1 MIAPM
6 LAKAVGDH
14 VPETP
19 GLLYEPKWDGFRCIV
34 FRESDSVVLQS
45 RKEEDFS
52 YLFPEVVA
60 AAEQLPPGTT
70 LDGEL
75 VIVGDKGL
83 EFDLLSNRIRPRSE
97 AGGWKIKE
105 LSEATPARFVAF
117 DILRHEGQDVSHLPF
132 AQRRQLLET
141 LALPADM
148 HLTPITDDPGVAREW
163 FDLFEGAGLDGVV
176 CKPADAPY
184 TPGKRTML
192 KVKHV
197 RTADVVV
204 AGWRPYKNAAPD
216 GSEMVGALLLGLYD
230 DEGRL
235 HNVGAAGSFTRENR
249 MALAKE
255 LAAIEVGPDDD
266 HPWAWAAP
274 QEGQRVPGMQ
284 SRWTGKKDMKFHP
297 IQPILVA
304 EVKYDHMQGDRFRH
318 VASFVR
324 WRPDREPTSC
334 TYEQLDQP
342 VTFDVAAVLSDEVR

>member
-6 LAKAVGDH
+6 LAKAVGDK
-14 VPETP
+14 VPDGP

-34 FRESDSVVLQS
+34 FRGETVVLQS

-60 AAEQLPPGTT
+60 ACERLPAGTT

-75 VIVGDKGL
+75 VIVGESGL

-97 AGGWKIKE
+97 AGGWKITS
-105 LSEATPARFVAF
+105 LSEATPAQFVAF
-117 DILRHEGQDVSHLPF
+117 DCLEFGGDDISQQPF
-132 AQRRQLLET
+132 ADRRRVLEGID
-141 LALPADM
+141 LPAGM
-148 HLTPITDDPGVAREW
+148 HLTPITDDPQVARDW
-163 FDLFEGAGLDGVV
+163 FSLFEGAGLDGVV
-176 CKPADAPY
+176 CKPADAQY

-216 GSEMVGALLLGLYD
+216 GSAMVGALLLGLYD
-230 DEGRL
+230 EDGML
-235 HNVGAAGSFTRENR
+235 HNVGAAGSFTREVR

-255 LAAIEVGPDDD
+255 LAAIEIGPDDD
-266 HPWAWAAP
+266 HPWKWGGD
-274 QEGQRVPGMQ
+274 GQRVPGMV
-284 SRWTGKKDMKFHP
+284 SRWSGKKDMGFRP
-297 IQPILVA
+297 LQPILVA

-324 WRPDREPTSC
+324 WRPDREPISC
-334 TYEQLDQP
+334 TYEQLDRP
-342 VTFDVAAVLSDEVR
+342 VRFDVAAVLAGEVR

>member
-1 MIAPM
+1 VIAPM
-6 LAKAVGDH
+6 LAKAIGDQ
-14 VPETP
+14 VPDSP

-34 FRESDSVVLQS
+34 FRDDGVVLQS

-52 YLFPEVVA
+52 YLFPEVVS
-60 AAEQLPPGTT
+60 AAECLPPGTT

-75 VIVGDKGL
+75 VIVGEKGL
-83 EFDLLSNRIRPRSE
+83 EFDLLGNRIRPRSE
-97 AGGWKIKE
+97 AGGWKISS
-105 LSEATPARFVAF
+105 LSQATPAQYVVF
-117 DILRHEGQDVSHLPF
+117 DILRLGGEDVSQRPF
-132 AQRRQLLET
+132 AARRVLLEALT
-141 LALPADM
+141 LPPGM

-163 FDLFEGAGLDGVV
+163 FSLFEGAGLDGVV

-184 TPGKRTML
+184 TPGKRIML

-204 AGWRPYKNAAPD
+204 AGWRPYKNTAPD

-230 DEGRL
+230 EEGRL
-235 HNVGAAGSFTRENR
+235 HNVGAAGSFTRQNR

-266 HPWAWAAP
+266 HPWAWGAT
-274 QEGQRVPGMQ
+274 QDGQRVPGMQ
-284 SRWTGKKDMKFHP
+284 SRWTGKKDMGFHP

-324 WRPDREPTSC
+324 WRPDREPASC
-334 TYEQLDQP
+334 TYEQLEQP
-342 VTFDVAAVLSDEVR
+342 VKFDVAAVLSGEVR

>member
-117 DILRHEGQDVSHLPF
+117 DILQHDGQDISAFPF
-132 AQRRQLLET
+132 SQRRALLES
-141 LALPADM
+141 LDLPSDM
-148 HLTPITDDPGVAREW
+148 HLTPITDDPAVAREW

-342 VTFDVAAVLSDEVR
+342 VKFDVAAVLSGEVR